1 MLEAGV
7 FKSKSSLLLNHIFFQ
22 YSSIVHCK
30 LFGSSI
36 VSRKMFTFSF
46 ANSEYASFSLRNN
59 LASLIWRCGLVKL
72 SVILL
77 MFLDLFLVTSVCVF
91 WCFYFSIFFGFHFHF
106 KFNFPGGRWQVC
118 ISVSFP
124 FCWAFSLPWFIK
136 FTFSSWLVRFF
147 IVAFVRR
154 LFFTKSQCMC

>member
-1 MLEAGV
+1 MLEVGV

-46 ANSEYASFSLRNN
+46 ANSEYAFSLCNN
-59 LASLIWRCGLVKL
+59 LGSLIWRCGLFKL

-77 MFLDLFLVTSVCVF
+77 MFLDLFLFTSVCVF
-91 WCFYFSIFFGFHFHF
+91 WCFYLCIFFVFHFYF
-106 KFNFPGGRWQVC
+106 KFYFPGGRWQIC

-124 FCWAFSLPWFIK
+124 FCRPFFLPWFNK
-136 FTFSSWLVRFF
+136 FTFSSWLVRFY
-147 IVAFVRR
+147 IVAFVWR
-154 LFFTKSQCMC
+154 LFFTKS